1 MSFWDNLGKA
11 VGEQIVKQKEVY
23 DSTSRNI
30 ERKSDKRLIEY
41 YIHEDNIT
49 KKLAMQM
56 ELKKRGYGNHDE

>member
-11 VGEQIVKQKEVY
+11 VGEQIVKQKEVN

-30 ERKSDKRLIEY
+30 ERKSDKRLIED